1 MQTMPANG
9 AWKNSAL
16 RDTANTPGL
25 GVAAG
30 DYHRPLDLSAEFPAT
45 VSETPRVVGDIGRLS
60 SRPNRAGR
68 QPAFPRCS
76 GGEVG
81 VRRPRTAKASV
92 QSTNSRGYL
101 LVGQNIRAEWRSFIT
116 CSRSNMSHLPLH
128 FSLGSLG
135 SHVHPTGESPRL
147 KKCRWG
153 REWLPYREFRWCRP
167 AGRSPVP
174 VARAVD
180 PAAAGRDG
188 AQVYHDASAA
198 LGHPGLQFLN
208 QDVRRAQVQVDV
220 PVEKRVVGLGGGGET

>member
-60 SRPNRAGR
+60 SRPNRGGR

-180 PAAAGRDG
+180 PAAGRPRRCSRLPRRLCRARPSRAPVSEPG
-188 AQVYHDASAA
+188 CTARASS
-198 LGHPGLQFLN
+198 G
-208 QDVRRAQVQVDV
+208 
-220 PVEKRVVGLGGGGET
+220 

>member
-60 SRPNRAGR
+60 SRPNRGGR

-153 REWLPYREFRWCRP
+153 REWLPYRRVSVVPACRTFTRSRCSR
-167 AGRSPVP
+167 GRSRRRPTATVLTFTTTP
-174 VARAVD
+174 LPR
-180 PAAAGRDG
+180 
-188 AQVYHDASAA
+188 SAI
-198 LGHPGLQFLN
+198 PGSSF
-208 QDVRRAQVQVDV
+208 
-220 PVEKRVVGLGGGGET
+220 